1 MSAVIPT
8 ATATAVKAARRSA
21 TRGSTTIST
30 DHDPMRIAIAGKGGT
45 GKTTIAGTLARAL
58 ARTGREVLAIDA
70 DTNPNLASVLGIPPA
85 SAEAIVSLPR
95 NLMKK
100 ETLADGTTRTVF
112 SADPEELIGEFAIRG
127 PDGVQLMVMGRVGHG
142 GAG

>member
-1 MSAVIPT
+1 
-8 ATATAVKAARRSA
+8 
-21 TRGSTTIST
+21 
-30 DHDPMRIAIAGKGGT
+30 MRIAIAGKGGT

-70 DTNPNLASVLGIPPA
+70 DTNPNLASVLGIPPD
-85 SAEAIVSLPR
+85 SAAAIASLPR

-100 ETLADGTTRTVF
+100 QTAADGTSRTVF
-112 SADPEELIGEFAIRG
+112 EADPEQLIREFAIRG
-127 PDGVQLMVMGRVGHG
+127 PDQVQLMVMGRVGHG

>member
-1 MSAVIPT
+1 
-8 ATATAVKAARRSA
+8 
-21 TRGSTTIST
+21 
-30 DHDPMRIAIAGKGGT
+30 MRIAIAGKGGT

-85 SAEAIVSLPR
+85 SADAIVSLPR
-95 NLMKK
+95 NLMQRQ
-100 ETLADGTTRTVF
+100 TSADGTTTTVF
-112 SADPEELIGEFAIRG
+112 TADPEALIKEFAVRG
-127 PDGVQLMVMGRVGHG
+127 PDQVQLMVMGRVGHG

>member
-1 MSAVIPT
+1 
-8 ATATAVKAARRSA
+8 
-21 TRGSTTIST
+21 
-30 DHDPMRIAIAGKGGT
+30 MRLAIAGKGGT

-70 DTNPNLASVLGIPPA
+70 DTNPNLASVLGIPPS
-85 SAEAIVSLPR
+85 SADAIVSLPR

-100 ETLADGTTRTVF
+100 ETLPDGTTRTVF
-112 SADPEELIGEFAIRG
+112 SADPEQLITEFAIRG